1 MSAEKRAKIGQIALL
16 GMTVSAVFGLKN
28 VINNNVAIGLSA
40 APAFFLA
47 TILYFVP
54 FTLVIAEFVALNK
67 DSESGVYAWVNT
79 SMGGRWAF
87 LTAFC
92 LSLIHI

>member
-79 SMGGRWAF
+79 
-87 LTAFC
+87 
-92 LSLIHI
+92 